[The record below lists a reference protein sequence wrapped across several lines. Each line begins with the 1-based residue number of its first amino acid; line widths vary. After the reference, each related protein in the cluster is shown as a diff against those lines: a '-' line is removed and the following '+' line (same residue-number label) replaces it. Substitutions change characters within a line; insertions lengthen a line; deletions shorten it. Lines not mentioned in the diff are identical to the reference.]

1 MWPIWGF
8 RSKIVLDGV
17 ITVVDGK
24 NILRQL
30 AQKKPAGAVNE
41 AVQQI
46 AFADRVLL
54 NKVDLLTPD
63 EIAAVRTPPPNNNN
77 FIRPSSTSLCSMPP
91 PPPPC
96 DALCL
101 RGGTLVGR

>member
-1 MWPIWGF
+1 MVLAIRCCDLSGGL

-30 AQKKPAGAVNE
+30 AQVKPAGAVNE

-54 NKVDLLTPD
+54 NKVDLLKPE
-63 EIAAVRTPPPNNNN
+63 EIAAVRTHGN
-77 FIRPSSTSLCSMPP
+77 
-91 PPPPC
+91 
-96 DALCL
+96 ACL
-101 RGGTLVGR
+101 K